1 MFGSSLPFNTRLL
14 FVPTFRLSLRSGA
27 APGFYGGPSWG
38 NGMLKR
44 IREASPSFKAR
55 VAGGLFL
62 LVIATAAFTQ
72 FLIRGRLGFA
82 ADLSAGLIE
91 VSGMIAVTLL
101 FYDIFKAVN
110 RSLSWLAASFNFLAL
125 TLELLQ
131 LIPRGVFIG
140 IGFHAF
146 HCFLIGYLIFTS
158 TFLPRILGAVMV
170 VAGLC
175 WLVFLSPTI
184 TNYLS
189 PYNLALGL
197 LGEASVS
204 LWFLAMGVNVQRW
217 KQQASA

>member
-1 MFGSSLPFNTRLL
+1 
-14 FVPTFRLSLRSGA
+14 
-27 APGFYGGPSWG
+27 
-38 NGMLKR
+38 MLKR

-62 LVIATAAFTQ
+62 LVILTAAFTQ
-72 FLIRGRLGFA
+72 FFIRGRLGFA

-101 FYDIFKAVN
+101 FCDIFKAVN

-158 TFLPRILGAVMV
+158 TFLPRILGALMAL
-170 VAGLC
+170 AGL
-175 WLVFLSPTI
+175 LAGLSVADAHK
-184 TNYLS
+184 LS
-189 PYNLALGL
+189 VAPQSGLGPARRSFGVPVVPRDGRQCSTMEAAGKRMKAAYTRYGAPDVVEVNNLGKPGDRKP
-197 LGEASVS
+197 GENR
-204 LWFLAMGVNVQRW
+204 GTGET
-217 KQQASA
+217 

>member
-1 MFGSSLPFNTRLL
+1 
-14 FVPTFRLSLRSGA
+14 
-27 APGFYGGPSWG
+27 
-38 NGMLKR
+38 MLKR

-55 VAGGLFL
+55 VAGGIFL
-62 LVIATAAFTQ
+62 LVILTAAFTQ
-72 FLIRGRLGFA
+72 FFIHGRLGFA

-110 RSLSWLAASFNFLAL
+110 RSLSGLAASFNFLAL

-146 HCFLIGYLIFTS
+146 YCFLIGYLIFTS
-158 TFLPRILGAVMV
+158 TFLPRILGALMAL
-170 VAGLC
+170 AGLC
-175 WLVFLSPTI
+175 WLAFLSPTL

-204 LWFLAMGVNVQRW
+204 LWFLAMGVNVERW
-217 KQQASA
+217 SEQASA